1 MTKIKY
7 IIPLIIAYLL
17 LAPLSYK
24 LLPYMGFYGADVSMQ
39 YNFHHCSLLESS
51 SEKLYEVAGIDCN
64 DPVNK
69 YYAYPVL
76 IYRFFSW
83 ATLFT
88 DFQNYYY
95 FWSALIILTLLSLPF
110 FWLKTPN
117 LKSGLLYF
125 SLACLSLIQANS
137 YYALERGG
145 TDITFLIAWMIAS
158 YFALKE
164 KWFLSGSFMAL
175 AALLKL
181 YPVMAII
188 PLLMGLFLQEKER
201 LKSAFFKTRF
211 FYICLG
217 LASTGGLVLA
227 LDYQLWSTFIFKVL
241 PHETKFHIGTNAIG
255 HSLIGPFP
263 KVIVY
268 IVMFGFWFIL
278 AKIFAQND
286 LRMKRFALAGTL
298 GLSTYFTNHS
308 FDYNL
313 ITLFPLLYIIGELYF
328 DNKLKLFNNKVF
340 AWSFLILI
348 LTTLGPSNILFG
360 TFKFL
365 IRMKL
370 ILEISSLALICY
382 SVFKQSNQDYTQE
395 LKP

>member
-7 IIPLIIAYLL
+7 IIPLLIAYLL

-39 YNFHHCSLLESS
+39 YNFHHCSLLENS

-83 ATLFT
+83 APFFT
-88 DFQNYYY
+88 NFQSFYY
-95 FWSALIILTLLSLPF
+95 FWTALLILTLLSLPF

-117 LKSGLLYF
+117 LKLGLLYF
-125 SLACLSLIQANS
+125 SLACLSLVQANS

-181 YPVMAII
+181 YPVMAIFPI
-188 PLLMGLFLQEKER
+188 LLGLLFQEKEKI
-201 LKSAFFKTRF
+201 KSAFFKTRL

-217 LASTGGLVLA
+217 LATTGGLVLA

-241 PHETKFHIGTNAIG
+241 PHEAKFHIGTNAIG

-263 KVIVY
+263 KAIVY
-268 IVMFGFWFIL
+268 IVMFGFWFVL

-313 ITLFPLLYIIGELYF
+313 ITLFPLLYIAGEFYF
-328 DNKLKLFNNKVF
+328 DKEFNLKNSKYYTIG
-340 AWSFLILI
+340 FLLI
-348 LTTLGPSNILFG
+348 VVMALGPSNLLFSH
-360 TFKFL
+360 FKFL
-365 IRMKL
+365 IRIKL
-370 ILEISSLALICY
+370 ILQIVGLSLMSYA
-382 SVFKQSNQDYTQE
+382 VFKQKCQDDTQA